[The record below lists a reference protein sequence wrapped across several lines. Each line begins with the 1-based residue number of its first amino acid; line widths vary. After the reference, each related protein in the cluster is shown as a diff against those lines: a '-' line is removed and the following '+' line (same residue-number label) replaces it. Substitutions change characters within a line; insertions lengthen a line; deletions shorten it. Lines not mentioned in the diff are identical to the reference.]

1 MVKKRHRK
9 RMTLRSAALLMA
21 LFIALPFLL
30 PTHAVMAAQS
40 LQNIQKELADVRS
53 KRNQLADQKTKLSG
67 ELAYLESRSKAQRAV
82 YEDALEQKE
91 AALMVL
97 EMNQEAA
104 DIAQADYEAKL
115 VQYEE
120 RVAMMYAWNRL
131 SLIELLLSSESLQG
145 FFTTLRFMKVVTDA
159 DEQALHDLEEA
170 SILASQLKEEA
181 EDQYSEMIA
190 LVEQADRA
198 MEDIKEQVSVAEQE
212 LKDIAASLEITRQ
225 KEAQLAREQQALT
238 APPPSTPSTPGAAN
252 TGWVGTHMFRWPLPD
267 HSNVTS
273 VFGWRAKY
281 GRYHYGTD
289 VAAPVGSRIV
299 AMADGVV
306 TYVGWPG
313 TAYHWAY
320 GKMIVINHD
329 NGYHTR
335 YGHLNGFNSYIGQR
349 VTAGQVVGY
358 TGNTGRSSGPHLH
371 FEIRVNGVP
380 KDPLNYFRR
389 R

>member
-9 RMTLRSAALLMA
+9 QMTLKSAALFMA
-21 LFIALPFLL
+21 MLIVLPFLL
-30 PTHAVMAAQS
+30 PSNAVMAARS
-40 LQNIQKELADVRS
+40 LQSIQKELADVQS
-53 KRNQLADQKTKLSG
+53 KRKQLADQKTKLTG

-82 YEDALEQKE
+82 YEDALQQKE

-104 DIAQADYEAKL
+104 DIAQADYEEKL

-120 RVAMMYAWNRL
+120 RIAMMYAWNRL
-131 SLIELLLSSESLQG
+131 SLVELLLSSESLQG
-145 FFTTLRFMKVVTDA
+145 FFTTLRFMKMVTDA

-170 SILASQLKEEA
+170 SILAGQLQEEA
-181 EDQYSEMIA
+181 EDQYSEMTA
-190 LVEQADRA
+190 LVAEADHA
-198 MEDIKEQVSVAEQE
+198 MQEIKEQVSLAEGE
-212 LKDIAASLEITRQ
+212 LKQIASSLEITRQ
-225 KEAQLAREQQALT
+225 KEAQLARDAQQGSTVTTTGT
-238 APPPSTPSTPGAAN
+238 ASSN

-329 NGYHTR
+329 NGYQTR

>member
-1 MVKKRHRK
+1 MKKRHRK
-9 RMTLRSAALLMA
+9 RMTLKSAALLMA

-40 LQNIQKELADVRS
+40 LQSIQKELADVRS
-53 KRNQLADQKTKLSG
+53 QRNQLTDQKTKLTG

-104 DIAQADYEAKL
+104 DISQADYEAKL

-181 EDQYSEMIA
+181 EDQYSEMTA
-190 LVEQADRA
+190 LVAEADHA
-198 MEDIKEQVSVAEQE
+198 MQEIKGQVSLAEGE
-212 LKDIAASLEITRQ
+212 LKQIASSLEITRQ
-225 KEAQLAREQQALT
+225 KEAQLARDSQ
-238 APPPSTPSTPGAAN
+238 PGSTVTTTGTTSAN
-252 TGWVGTHMFRWPLPD
+252 NGWVGTHMFRWPLPD

-329 NGYHTR
+329 NGYQTR